1 MSLCKTCGA
10 RIVWCRTDT
19 GKRIPVDPEPCRD
32 GNLVLVSGD
41 LLPTVRSV
49 GRAEYKP
56 GQALYQAHFASCPER
71 KTRRKKPPGPVV
83 FTEPL
88 FEEGEA
94 P

>member
-19 GKRIPVDPEPCRD
+19 GKRIAVDPEPCRD

-49 GRAEYKP
+49 ARAEYRP
-56 GQALYQAHFASCPER
+56 GQALYRKHDASCPG
-71 KTRRKKPPGPVV
+71 KKKKPPGPVV

-88 FEEGEA
+88 FEGES